1 MHASHGSGEIRSL
14 SRVSWANG
22 LLEIGVIFIAIQ
34 WLVIGWMCQI
44 GQSDNYMCGLTIGG
58 PHAQCSEPQ
67 HC

>member
-14 SRVSWANG
+14 SRVLWANG

-44 GQSDNYMCGLTIGG
+44 GQSDNYMCGLAPMHNVLSHSIVNIL
-58 PHAQCSEPQ
+58 
-67 HC
+67 